1 MNRIKIESYWSHSF
15 VPGLMRPDGLA
26 FDFGVNSGGFSK
38 LIASRCRKVIGFEPD
53 PYWKGRLQLP
63 KNVLLLQKA
72 IAVRHGK
79 LSFNVNAETCSSLH
93 YADSGATRVE
103 VEAITL
109 AEALALEPEG
119 RIDLIKMD
127 IEGEEVPILLQA
139 DAALFSR
146 VAQIT
151 VEFHDFLDASSLP
164 SILRVIERLKSL
176 GFTAFR
182 MSWRSHGDMLFINEK
197 LDPLSPWQRF
207 RLGVIH
213 KYLAGAKRIWK
224 RLISAK

>member
-1 MNRIKIESYWSHSF
+1 M
-15 VPGLMRPDGLA
+15 
-26 FDFGVNSGGFSK
+26 
-38 LIASRCRKVIGFEPD
+38 
-53 PYWKGRLQLP
+53 
-63 KNVLLLQKA
+63 QKA
-72 IAVRHGK
+72 IAARNGR

-164 SILRVIERLKSL
+164 SILLVIERLKSQ

-182 MSWRSHGDMLFINEK
+182 MSWRSHGDMLFINEN
-197 LDPLSPWQRF
+197 LDPLTPWQRLA
-207 RLGVIH
+207 RRHSQISRGHEANLETTHLSKTMMPAAGGCVCQAEGRKPAGTVSVI
-213 KYLAGAKRIWK
+213 
-224 RLISAK
+224 